1 MLSKKRLIICV
12 LMAAAM
18 LYTIPVKAEDKDAQL
33 PVIASWQDGHGY
45 REDGTQIL
53 DGWAY
58 DSVNPA
64 GKYVLFGADGS
75 VLQKAESREGADPSE
90 DYTGT
95 EMVPAVIAL
104 RAETFEGFRGTVT
117 VYLEE
122 KSGVQKYAELNE
134 GNFFGMNICVNSG
147 DYAFRK
153 VEAKDETNIYVTEFS
168 DASVHLP
175 EKGVRVMK
183 ISVTETKANPPEE
196 PSENVETEANG
207 AQDGQHTQQVENKQG
222 KEEGMMQDM
231 GMKKVIALLGG
242 IGAAC
247 LTGILLLRKK
257 RKKYN

>member
-1 MLSKKRLIICV
+1 MRLKRKLTVCL
-12 LMAAAM
+12 LMAAVM
-18 LYTIPVKAEDKDAQL
+18 LSAVPVSAEEIDAKL

-45 REDGTQIL
+45 REDGTQIV
-53 DGWAY
+53 DEWAY

-75 VLQKAESREGADPSE
+75 VLRKAENRSTTDPSD

-95 EMVPAVIAL
+95 ELAPAVLAL
-104 RAETFEGFRGTVT
+104 RAEVFEGFQGTVT

-122 KSGVQKYAELNE
+122 KGGVQKHVELNA

-147 DYAFRK
+147 DYTLLKA
-153 VEAKDETNIYVTEFS
+153 EAKDGEDTYVAEFS
-168 DASVHLP
+168 SLAVHLP
-175 EKGVRVMK
+175 EKGTRVMK
-183 ISVTETKANPPEE
+183 IRVTGTKAEPIEE
-196 PSENVETEANG
+196 TARNTETEAEET
-207 AQDGQHTQQVENKQG
+207 QDGQNQQQTEKKQG
-222 KEEGMMQDM
+222 KEEDMMQDM
-231 GMKKVIALLGG
+231 GTKKVIALFGG